1 MKIAIVGSGIAG
13 LTCAHLLDP
22 HHDVTV
28 FESGD
33 RPGGHTNTV
42 DVTMPDG
49 SGNPVSYAIDTGFI
63 VFNERNYPNFIKLLE
78 RLDVPSQHSEMSF
91 SVRSDA
97 TGLEY
102 RGTNLNTLY
111 AQRRNIPSLS
121 FARMLIDI
129 VRFNRA
135 GRRVLDAGAEATA
148 ADDRTLRQFIEH
160 GHYSNRFREQFLIPL
175 GASIWSADPATF
187 LDFPAATYFRFMDNH
202 GLLELQGIP
211 TWRTVTGGSRQY
223 VRALTD
229 RLDGAIRLA
238 TPVRS
243 IRRTPDGTRPLGTA
257 VSIDLADDS
266 TEVFDAVIVA
276 CHSDQGLKLLGD
288 PSPDETD
295 VLAKIRYQPNIA
307 TLHTDSRMLPRS
319 ARARASWNYHLD
331 AGSATAAT
339 LTYWM
344 NNLQSIESPHQFL
357 VTLNRPDE
365 IDPDKVIAQFHY
377 DHPVFDGPAIIAQK
391 RRSEIQGSQATFF
404 AGAYWGYGFHEDGVN
419 SALDVCER
427 FGIHL

>member
-28 FESGD
+28 FESSD

-42 DVTMPDG
+42 DVTLPDE
-49 SGNPVSYAIDTGFI
+49 SGNPVSFAIDTGFI

-78 RLDVPSQHSEMSF
+78 RLDVPSQHSVMSF

-135 GRRVLDAGAEATA
+135 GRRVLDAGADATA
-148 ADDRTLRQFIEH
+148 ADDRTLRQFIER
-160 GHYSNRFREQFLIPL
+160 GRYSNRFREQFLIPL

-229 RLDGAIRLA
+229 RLDGEIRLA

-243 IRRTPDGTRPLGTA
+243 IRRTSDESRPLGTA

-266 TEVFDAVIVA
+266 TEVFDAVILA

-288 PSPDETD
+288 PTPDETD
-295 VLAKIRYQPNIA
+295 VLANIRYQPNIA

-331 AGSATAAT
+331 AGSATEAT

-344 NNLQSIESPHQFL
+344 NNLQSIESPHEFL

-365 IDPDKVIAQFHY
+365 IDPDKVLAQFHY
-377 DHPVFDGPAIIAQK
+377 DHPVFDGPAITAQK
-391 RRSEIQGSQATFF
+391 RRSEIQGGRATFF

-419 SALDVCER
+419 SALDVCDR

>member
-28 FESGD
+28 FESSD
-33 RPGGHTNTV
+33 RLGGHTNTV
-42 DVTMPDG
+42 DVTLPDE
-49 SGNPVSYAIDTGFI
+49 SGNPVSFAIDTGFI

-78 RLDVPSQHSEMSF
+78 RLDVPSQHSVMSF

-148 ADDRTLRQFIEH
+148 ADDRTLRQFIER
-160 GHYSNRFREQFLIPL
+160 GRYSNRFREQFLIPL

-243 IRRTPDGTRPLGTA
+243 IRRTSDESRPLGTA

-266 TEVFDAVIVA
+266 TEVFDAVILA

-288 PSPDETD
+288 PTPDETD
-295 VLAKIRYQPNIA
+295 VLANIRYQPNIA
-307 TLHTDSRMLPRS
+307 TLHTDSTMLPRS

-365 IDPDKVIAQFHY
+365 IDPDKVLAQFHY
-377 DHPVFDGPAIIAQK
+377 DHPVFDGPAITAQK
-391 RRSEIQGSQATFF
+391 RRSEIQGGRATFF

-419 SALDVCER
+419 SALDVCDR

>member
-28 FESGD
+28 FESSD
-33 RPGGHTNTV
+33 RLGGHTNTV
-42 DVTMPDG
+42 DVTLPDE
-49 SGNPVSYAIDTGFI
+49 SGNPVSFAIDTGFI

-78 RLDVPSQHSEMSF
+78 RLDVPSQHSVMSF

-148 ADDRTLRQFIEH
+148 ADDRTLRQFIER
-160 GHYSNRFREQFLIPL
+160 GRYSNRFREQFLIPL

-243 IRRTPDGTRPLGTA
+243 IRRTSDESRPLGTA

-266 TEVFDAVIVA
+266 TEVFDAVILA

-288 PSPDETD
+288 PTPDETD
-295 VLAKIRYQPNIA
+295 VLANIRYQPNIA
-307 TLHTDSRMLPRS
+307 TLHTDSTMLPRS

-365 IDPDKVIAQFHY
+365 IDPDKVLAQFHY
-377 DHPVFDGPAIIAQK
+377 DHPVFDGPAITAQK
-391 RRSEIQGSQATFF
+391 RRSKIQGGRATFF

-419 SALDVCER
+419 SALDVCDR

>member
-28 FESGD
+28 FESSD

-42 DVTMPDG
+42 DVTLPDE
-49 SGNPVSYAIDTGFI
+49 SGNPVSFAIDTGFI

-78 RLDVPSQHSEMSF
+78 RLDVPSQHSVMSF

-148 ADDRTLRQFIEH
+148 ADDRTLRQFIER
-160 GHYSNRFREQFLIPL
+160 GRYSNRFREQFLIPL

-229 RLDGAIRLA
+229 RLDGEIRLA

-243 IRRTPDGTRPLGTA
+243 IRRTSDESRPLGTA

-266 TEVFDAVIVA
+266 TEVFDAVILA

-288 PSPDETD
+288 PTPDETD
-295 VLAKIRYQPNIA
+295 VLANIRYQPNIA

-331 AGSATAAT
+331 AGSATEAT

-344 NNLQSIESPHQFL
+344 NNRQSIESPHEFL

-365 IDPDKVIAQFHY
+365 IDPDKVLAQFHY
-377 DHPVFDGPAIIAQK
+377 DHPVFDGPAITAQK
-391 RRSEIQGSQATFF
+391 RRSEIQGGRATFF

-419 SALDVCER
+419 SALDVCDR